1 MTSRLAA
8 VRLLPLL
15 LLAFFA
21 TPAGA
26 FAHSLF
32 GNHDPNR
39 PLIDYLT
46 LGFGHMV
53 GGWDHLLF
61 IGGVVLLAGGLKLA
75 AKLISLFVLGHSLT
89 LLIATLAGWKLNAT
103 AVDVVIA
110 LSLVYVGVQ
119 GIRGR
124 PESLRVFG
132 AIVFAFGLV
141 HGLGLSTRL
150 QDLGLPESGVAERV
164 ILFNIGVEFGQLA
177 ALTVIVGLGMLFARF
192 VRGERRQ
199 AAKAAFAGIALS
211 GLLAAAVMSFP
222 DGDTRSDKQPVA
234 AKNGEPK
241 SACTQ
246 QDSQPPQF
254 AGGGHPA
261 KRFFGPDEQAPDAD
275 LTHVIGDGMVIVR
288 YRPDLPEA
296 EVKQLETFVMD
307 PGSEYVIGAP
317 DAEQKEPVRAVAAL
331 RTLRCTKVDVAGLT
345 SFRDDWLAYVQE
357 QQQSQAPQ
365 G

>member
-8 VRLLPLL
+8 RLVPLL

-21 TPAGA
+21 TPAPA

-75 AKLISLFVLGHSLT
+75 AKLISVFVLGHSLT

-164 ILFNIGVEFGQLA
+164 ILFNIGVELGQLA
-177 ALTVIVGLGMLFARF
+177 ALTVIVGLGMLFARW
-192 VRGERRQ
+192 VRERRQ

-211 GLLAAAVMSFP
+211 GLLAAAIMSFP
-222 DGDTRSDKQPVA
+222 DENTPTDRQSVA
-234 AKNGEPK
+234 AKNEEGT
-241 SACTQ
+241 ACTQ
-246 QDSQPPQF
+246 QDSQPPRF

-288 YRPDLPEA
+288 YRPDLSEA
-296 EVKQLETFVMD
+296 EVEQLETFVMD
-307 PGSEYVIGAP
+307 PGSQYVIGAP
-317 DAEQKEPVRAVAAL
+317 DSEQTEPVRAVAAL
-331 RTLRCTKVDVAGLT
+331 RTLTCTKLDVASLT
-345 SFRDDWLAYVQE
+345 GFRDDWLAYVR
-357 QQQSQAPQ
+357 QQQSQSPQ
-365 G
+365 R